1 MKKQLFAGLVFD
13 ESGRPAE
20 SAYVGEDPCYVVD
33 DAGFRRHIPSEQVD
47 RAVLSQ
53 MQDMIKGSEEFVS
66 AQAAKMMGQDDPF
79 SVAAIANQ
87 LKNMDKQFDQMMQ
100 VGLPEDTRAYLGM
113 MGFKVVINYHGDVV
127 SVEQPG
133 VATDDDDGSDE

>member
-47 RAVLSQ
+47 RQVLNE
-53 MQDMIKGSEEFVS
+53 IKSLIQGNEGLLAE
-66 AQAAKMMGQDDPF
+66 QTAKMLDSEDPF
-79 SVAAIANQ
+79 SKAMIQNQ
-87 LKNMDKQFDQMMQ
+87 LKNIDQQFEQLFE
-100 VGLPEDTRAYLGM
+100 VGIPEEMRAYLGM
-113 MGFKVVINYHGDVV
+113 TGFKVVINYHGEVLHV
-127 SVEQPG
+127 GQPG
-133 VATDDDDGSDE
+133 MASGGDGE